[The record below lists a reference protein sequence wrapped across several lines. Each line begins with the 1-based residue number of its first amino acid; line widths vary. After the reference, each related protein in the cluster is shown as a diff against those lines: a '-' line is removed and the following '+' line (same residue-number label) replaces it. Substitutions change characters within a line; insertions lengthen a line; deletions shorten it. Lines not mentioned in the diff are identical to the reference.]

1 MATYLDYYNAG
12 TDPTFINRTRM
23 AGYATALAVSS
34 ESPAADY
41 HEQRV
46 GYATL
51 FLRVSETEAPKLAL
65 AIIGTAGIQGNV
77 NTGDGNITA
86 AVSSVWNAFAG
97 VVTQP

>member
-1 MATYLDYYNAG
+1 MATYIDYYNAG
-12 TDPTFINRTRM
+12 TDPRLSTGHAWLVMRRR
-23 AGYATALAVSS
+23 LAVSS

-51 FLRVSETEAPKLAL
+51 FLRVSIETEASKLAL

-97 VVTQP
+97 GW